1 MGHYIS
7 GQGLEPI
14 PEKLQSLQEMPP
26 PTDLTETRKF
36 LGFVGYYRKFIPK
49 YSDIARPLTNLT
61 RKDIPFEWSK
71 ACQAAFE
78 MLKEYLLKE
87 PILKYPKPDQPYI
100 LYTDASKYAWAGVL
114 TQAYVYKEEGR
125 EFSIHHPI
133 TYVSGLFKG
142 PQLNWAA
149 LTKEAYAI
157 YMVAR
162 KLDYYLREAE
172 TTIRSDHLPLKSF
185 LLKNTKNDKVN
196 NWGVELA
203 SKYTLNFEYVKGVKN
218 TLADTMSRLVTLDPD
233 IKLVKEPEGYQF
245 GKQIGLNDDVAE
257 TEVRL
262 ISLAPVAPVSK
273 SGKPVDPIPDKDIL
287 QWGVSPEE
295 IRYLTQLLS
304 ELAAWDPVN
313 NTTQRKKRFIPL
325 FASIGAA
332 IGSIVN
338 AGQIKKIKKNI
349 AILQEATILQ
359 DQQIMELAR
368 YADLTAA
375 HVRLH
380 DTQIYRLQYGL
391 LIVEDGLREMIDV
404 SNFQIYTSYHVSIAL
419 TILSRLQTGSV
430 SIENNIDKI
439 FEYLRIMSNRKAT
452 SAVIPP
458 VALRRLLLRI
468 EDRMRANPRLRLP
481 YDPRAG
487 EIWKYYGVT
496 KVTPIV
502 MDKMLVILM
511 TIPVLDKTL
520 ELNIYQVHNLPA
532 IPPGQE
538 VESLYQ
544 LENKYFAIGR
554 HGLYVTLPTEQ
565 SVRICLQTELAI
577 CILEQAL
584 YPVEHITW
592 CVYALFIDD
601 EPCIKRD
608 CKYTVSKV
616 SGNRA
621 ISLGGYLWAISSI
634 EQEQLQVRCLE
645 ETHMI
650 EIQPPLQIVYLGNG
664 CEGYSPSMFLPAK
677 NEMTTH
683 AQIESRREYFLQF
696 NYVYTP
702 DKYIG
707 LWWQFR
713 TRMMSEKE
721 ARAFITQVAPL
732 GTMDYSLL
740 HKRPPMIKTNY
751 GFSWPVPPATLVVG
765 VIVIILLIAGI
776 ALGCY
781 MYRMRKTFSL
791 AAGTIKKVTDKPLSG
806 CCRLFSRMHKR
817 TRPVTSPRTIP
828 RQRTIED
835 TPEAHA
841 AEIHPVQMTKILR
854 DVFQDPQLVHKY
866 AKHLDKKVQVDS
878 FTSQEPE
885 IVPDPENPTDTLH

>member
-1 MGHYIS
+1 MEAFKASIKAF
-7 GQGLEPI
+7 ENNPV
-14 PEKLQSLQEMPP
+14 LQE
-26 PTDLTETRKF
+26 F
-36 LGFVGYYRKFIPK
+36 
-49 YSDIARPLTNLT
+49 
-61 RKDIPFEWSK
+61 W
-71 ACQAAFE
+71 
-78 MLKEYLLKE
+78 
-87 PILKYPKPDQPYI
+87 
-100 LYTDASKYAWAGVL
+100 
-114 TQAYVYKEEGR
+114 
-125 EFSIHHPI
+125 
-133 TYVSGLFKG
+133 
-142 PQLNWAA
+142 
-149 LTKEAYAI
+149 
-157 YMVAR
+157 
-162 KLDYYLREAE
+162 
-172 TTIRSDHLPLKSF
+172 
-185 LLKNTKNDKVN
+185 
-196 NWGVELA
+196 
-203 SKYTLNFEYVKGVKN
+203 
-218 TLADTMSRLVTLDPD
+218 
-233 IKLVKEPEGYQF
+233 
-245 GKQIGLNDDVAE
+245 
-257 TEVRL
+257 
-262 ISLAPVAPVSK
+262 
-273 SGKPVDPIPDKDIL
+273 
-287 QWGVSPEE
+287 EE
-295 IRYLTQLLS
+295 IRVVPPGKTEEICKDYPICSARTIYYKLQMEQMRVYAERRERQRCVAHHMQACLALKQFEYILNVTEYVNENYLRVKEKFLRAIDYVEDINVDEPPTTDSTSRHKRNSENPFGTRVTPEETKYLTQLLT
-304 ELAAWDPVN
+304 ELASWDPTHN
-313 NTTQRKKRFIPL
+313 DTHRDKRFIPL

-338 AGQIKKIKKNI
+338 AGQIKKIKENI
-349 AILQEATILQ
+349 AILRDATILQ
-359 DQQIMELAR
+359 DQQIRELTR

-375 HVRLH
+375 RVRLH

-391 LIVEDGLREMIDV
+391 LIVEDGIKEMIDV
-404 SNFQIYTSYHVSIAL
+404 TNFQVYTSYHVNIAQA
-419 TILSRLQTGSV
+419 ILSRLQTGSV

-439 FEYLRIMSNRKAT
+439 FEYLRIMTNHKAT

-458 VALRRLLLRI
+458 VALRRLLIRI
-468 EDRMRANPRLRLP
+468 EDRMRANPHLRLP
-481 YDPRAG
+481 YDPRGG
-487 EIWKYYGVT
+487 EIWKYYSVI

-544 LENKYFAIGR
+544 LESRYFAIGK

-565 SVRICLQTELAI
+565 SVRMCLQTELAI

-601 EPCIKRD
+601 EHRIRRD

-650 EIQPPLQIVYLGNG
+650 EIRPPLQIIYLGNG

-702 DKYIG
+702 DRYIG

-713 TRMMSEKE
+713 TRMMSEEE

-740 HKRPPMIKTNY
+740 NRRPPMIKASY
-751 GFSWPVPPATLVVG
+751 GFSWPVPPTTLIIGAV
-765 VIVIILLIAGI
+765 VIILLVAGI

-781 MYRMRKTFSL
+781 VYRMGKTFRL
-791 AAGTIKKVTDKPLSG
+791 VTGTVKQVAKKPLSG
-806 CCRLFSRMHKR
+806 CRLLFSRAFR
-817 TRPVTSPRTIP
+817 RG
-828 RQRTIED
+828 
-835 TPEAHA
+835 
-841 AEIHPVQMTKILR
+841 
-854 DVFQDPQLVHKY
+854 
-866 AKHLDKKVQVDS
+866 
-878 FTSQEPE
+878 
-885 IVPDPENPTDTLH
+885 